1 MQHSRVVVLLE
12 DLLIASK
19 AILSHTDG
27 ITTFQSFVNNR
38 LVFSAVER
46 ELTIIAEAINKIK
59 KEDSKIE
66 FMHSQQ
72 IVGLRNRLIHDY
84 ANTNKEIIWGVVV
97 LHIKPLIDEVKL
109 LIEKHENF

>member
-1 MQHSRVVVLLE
+1 MQHNRVIVLLE
-12 DLLIASK
+12 DIVIASK
-19 AILSHTDG
+19 AILSHTKE
-27 ITTFQSFVNNR
+27 ITIYQSFVTNR

-59 KEDSKIE
+59 KEEDKIE
-66 FMHSQQ
+66 LTHAHQ

-97 LHIKPLIDEVKL
+97 KHIKP
-109 LIEKHENF
+109 